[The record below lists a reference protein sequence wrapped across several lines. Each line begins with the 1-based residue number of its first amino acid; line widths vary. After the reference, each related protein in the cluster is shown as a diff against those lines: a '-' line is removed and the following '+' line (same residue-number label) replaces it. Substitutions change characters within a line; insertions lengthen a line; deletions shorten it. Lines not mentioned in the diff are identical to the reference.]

1 MDLYALQTVGLLTTV
16 LEYTGSTDIKQQ
28 IPSDS
33 SFATSTTFL
42 FLLPT
47 MIYSAPSW
55 RAKKLPHGM
64 GSGEMATILVADYG
78 RDDFLALGSPL
89 VSTLRAWG
97 YEVVEA
103 ENSLDVLQ
111 QASRVHP
118 DAVVLYDT
126 LPALEALRTMLYQ
139 HVATQNI
146 PVLILHEQV
155 QQMQFTDMVMVD
167 PQYRLGKSPRQFDPH
182 ELQRL
187 LDQVFA

>member
-1 MDLYALQTVGLLTTV
+1 MGR
-16 LEYTGSTDIKQQ
+16 EYTLRD
-28 IPSDS
+28 
-33 SFATSTTFL
+33 
-42 FLLPT
+42 
-47 MIYSAPSW
+47 
-55 RAKKLPHGM
+55 GM
-64 GSGEMATILVADYG
+64 GSSAMAIILAADYG

-97 YEVVEA
+97 YEVVGA

-126 LPALEALRTMLYQ
+126 LPALEALRAALHQ
-139 HVATQNI
+139 HVAAQ
-146 PVLILHEQV
+146 PVPILILHEQV

-182 ELQRL
+182 ELHRL
-187 LDQVFA
+187 LEQVFA

>member
-1 MDLYALQTVGLLTTV
+1 
-16 LEYTGSTDIKQQ
+16 
-28 IPSDS
+28 
-33 SFATSTTFL
+33 
-42 FLLPT
+42 
-47 MIYSAPSW
+47 
-55 RAKKLPHGM
+55 M
-64 GSGEMATILVADYG
+64 GSKEMTTILAADYG

-118 DAVVLYDT
+118 DVVLLYDT
-126 LPALEALRTMLYQ
+126 LPAMEALHALLQQ
-139 HVATQNI
+139 HVTTQHI

-167 PQYRLGKSPRQFDPH
+167 SKYRLGKSPRQFDPH
-182 ELQRL
+182 ELRRL
-187 LDQVFA
+187 LEQVLT

>member
-1 MDLYALQTVGLLTTV
+1 
-16 LEYTGSTDIKQQ
+16 
-28 IPSDS
+28 
-33 SFATSTTFL
+33 
-42 FLLPT
+42 
-47 MIYSAPSW
+47 
-55 RAKKLPHGM
+55 
-64 GSGEMATILVADYG
+64 MATILAADYG

-118 DAVVLYDT
+118 DVVVLYDT
-126 LPALEALRTMLYQ
+126 LPALDALCAALHQ
-139 HVATQNI
+139 HVATQHV

-187 LDQVFA
+187 LEQVFA

>member
-1 MDLYALQTVGLLTTV
+1 M
-16 LEYTGSTDIKQQ
+16 ESNK
-28 IPSDS
+28 
-33 SFATSTTFL
+33 
-42 FLLPT
+42 
-47 MIYSAPSW
+47 
-55 RAKKLPHGM
+55 
-64 GSGEMATILVADYG
+64 MATILAADYG

-103 ENSLDVLQ
+103 ENSLDVLE

-118 DAVVLYDT
+118 DAVLLYDT
-126 LPALEALRTMLYQ
+126 LPALETLCTMLHQ
-139 HVATQNI
+139 HVAPQHI

-182 ELQRL
+182 ELCRL
-187 LDQVFA
+187 LEQAFA

>member
-1 MDLYALQTVGLLTTV
+1 
-16 LEYTGSTDIKQQ
+16 
-28 IPSDS
+28 
-33 SFATSTTFL
+33 
-42 FLLPT
+42 
-47 MIYSAPSW
+47 
-55 RAKKLPHGM
+55 M
-64 GSGEMATILVADYG
+64 GSSEMATILAADYG

-118 DAVVLYDT
+118 DAVLLYDT
-126 LPALEALRTMLYQ
+126 LPALEALRAMLHQ
-139 HVATQNI
+139 HVATQNVPI
-146 PVLILHEQV
+146 LILHEQV

-182 ELQRL
+182 ELRGL
-187 LDQVFA
+187 LDQVLPKGA